1 MRWSYG
7 LGVSAFTLQRMTPSP
22 DLTYSPGASAITVR
36 GTQSTG

>member
-22 DLTYSPGASAITVR
+22 DLTQSLAAATSAVR
-36 GTQSTG
+36 GAQSIG